1 MVRQEVIKA
10 VKVSGGA
17 RFWRCGGG
25 RLAGATDQQMDSLSA
40 GLGRQRRRSGFL
52 DFTTHVRG
60 KKGVTDLTPHLYDLC
75 SLLWG
80 PVAQVLLVDG

>member
-1 MVRQEVIKA
+1 MELDF
-10 VKVSGGA
+10 GGA
-17 RFWRCGGG
+17 GGVG
-25 RLAGATDQQMDSLSA
+25 L
-40 GLGRQRRRSGFL
+40 LGRPISRWTLSPLAWEDKDGVLAFL